1 MSTIAKLIRA
11 LRKATGN
18 AEAADAFVEA
28 LEEREAQRE
37 ARSERIHQQNLAA
50 IRAESEKNIAA
61 MRNEMQSSIA
71 LLRREI
77 KVTNR
82 WLIFIGLSQ
91 AILMLA
97 VTFAGLAVTFSNLA

>member
-50 IRAESEKNIAA
+50 IR
-61 MRNEMQSSIA
+61 NEIQSSIA

-82 WLIFIGLSQ
+82 WLTFIGLAL
-91 AILMLA
+91 AIVMLA
-97 VTFAGLAVTFSNLA
+97 ATFAGLAVTFSNLA

>member
-50 IRAESEKNIAA
+50 IR
-61 MRNEMQSSIA
+61 NEMQSSIA

-82 WLIFIGLSQ
+82 WLTFIGLAL
-91 AILMLA
+91 AIVMLA
-97 VTFAGLAVTFSNLA
+97 ATFAGLAVTFSNLA